1 MGLKLDSKPSSH
13 PVEVDVSGS
22 KRLNNV
28 SVPPLPFVPSLPSAL
43 PIFISFV
50 LPNLQHLLQI
60 FDMLTYSK
68 AESVFDTIMH
78 YLGQDVFVRG
88 IQIYLKRYLYGNT
101 ARQDLWTALGEAAGK
116 KGGKP
121 TKLD

>member
-1 MGLKLDSKPSSH
+1 MSSLDTGLKLDSKPSSH

-28 SVPPLPFVPSLPSAL
+28 RTPTAKVLCSLMPPS
-43 PIFISFV
+43 
-50 LPNLQHLLQI
+50 QQI

-68 AESVFDTIMH
+68 AESVFDMIMH
-78 YLGQDVFVRG
+78 YLGQDVFVRR

-101 ARQDLWTALGEAAGK
+101 VRQDLWTALGEAAGEY
-116 KGGKP
+116 GSCSS
-121 TKLD
+121 